1 MRWVTGCIV
10 FAACAKPPPPKPP
23 PAELEITGPASFA
36 GSWVTD
42 DDMDRGY
49 TLVIDLAGKLVLTI
63 DRGKMGRCEQKGTLE
78 KGADPRSYRIAYT
91 KDTCNPP
98 AAGPTPLAIKIV
110 SFTGGA
116 LALVITGDGT
126 ERRPVYTRD
135 PKSAQ

>member
-1 MRWVTGCIV
+1 MRWVLGCLV
-10 FAACAKPPPPKPP
+10 VVSCAKPPPPKPP
-23 PAELEITGPASFA
+23 PAELEISGPASFA

-49 TLVIDLAGKLVLTI
+49 RLVIDQTGKLVLTI

-78 KGADPRSYRIAYT
+78 AGADPRSYRIVYT
-91 KDTCNPP
+91 KNTCDPQY
-98 AAGPTPLAIKIV
+98 GGSPLEIKIA

-116 LALVITGDGT
+116 LALVITGDGA

-135 PKSAQ
+135 PNSAQ

>member
-1 MRWVTGCIV
+1 MRWVMGCIV
-10 FAACAKPPPPKPP
+10 FASCAKPPPPKPP

-49 TLVIDLAGKLVLTI
+49 NLVIDPTGKLVLTI

-78 KGADPRSYRIAYT
+78 QGADARTYRLAYT

-98 AAGPTPLAIKIV
+98 AAAPVPLDLKIA
-110 SFTGGA
+110 SFTGAA
-116 LALVITGDGT
+116 LALVITGDGA